1 MQHTFL
7 VDKKYKIIWIGDS
20 GVGKTCLLTKAIKKF
35 FDQEIRSTLGFEY
48 YNITINIKNKKILLQ
63 TWDTCGQE
71 SFKCIVNMFYK
82 RAKLAILVYSIDNRK
97 SFEGI
102 DFWLNELRQNSSENL
117 KLILIGNKTDL
128 NDKREVSYEEGK
140 NFSQLNGFN
149 FFSETSAKEG
159 ETPSEILNKAAEILY
174 NFEIESKKKN
184 NKYNNEIDNNNN
196 NTNDNKFKL
205 GDCNENNNNKFGATS
220 CKDC

>member
-1 MQHTFL
+1 MQHSFL
-7 VDKKYKIIWIGDS
+7 ADKKYKIIWIGDS
-20 GVGKTCLLTKAIKKF
+20 GVGKTCLLTKALKNF
-35 FDQEIRSTLGFEY
+35 FDEALKSTLGFEY
-48 YNITINIKNKKILLQ
+48 HNITININNKKILLQ

-102 DFWLNELRQNSSENL
+102 NFWLNELRINSSEQI

-128 NDKREVSYEEGK
+128 DDQREVSYEEGK

-159 ETPSEILNKAAEILY
+159 EAPLEVLTKAAEILY
-174 NFEIESKKKN
+174 NFEKESKNGKDKN
-184 NKYNNEIDNNNN
+184 NNEINNNENNNFKLGECNENANNN
-196 NTNDNKFKL
+196 NT
-205 GDCNENNNNKFGATS
+205 TS
-220 CKDC
+220 CKNCL

>member
-1 MQHTFL
+1 MQHSFL
-7 VDKKYKIIWIGDS
+7 ADKKYKIIWIGDS
-20 GVGKTCLLTKAIKKF
+20 GVGKTCLLTKALKNF
-35 FDQEIRSTLGFEY
+35 FDEELKSTLGFEY
-48 YNITINIKNKKILLQ
+48 HNITININDKKILLQ

-102 DFWLNELRQNSSENL
+102 NFWLNELRINSGEQT

-128 NDKREVSYEEGK
+128 DDKREVSYEEGK

-159 ETPSEILNKAAEILY
+159 EAPLEVLTKAAEILY
-174 NFEIESKKKN
+174 NYEKECKDKKDKDKN
-184 NKYNNEIDNNNN
+184 NNEINNNNENNNFKLGECNENANNN
-196 NTNDNKFKL
+196 NT
-205 GDCNENNNNKFGATS
+205 TS
-220 CKDC
+220 CKNCL

>member
-1 MQHTFL
+1 MQHSFL
-7 VDKKYKIIWIGDS
+7 ADKKYKIIWIGDS
-20 GVGKTCLLTKAIKKF
+20 GVGKTCLLTKALKNF
-35 FDQEIRSTLGFEY
+35 FDQELKSTLGFEY
-48 YNITINIKNKKILLQ
+48 HNITININDKKILLQ

-102 DFWLNELRQNSSENL
+102 NFWLNELRINSGEQT

-128 NDKREVSYEEGK
+128 DDKREVSYEEGK

-159 ETPSEILNKAAEILY
+159 EAPLEVLTKAAEILY
-174 NFEIESKKKN
+174 NYEKECKDKKDKDKN
-184 NKYNNEIDNNNN
+184 NNEINNNNKNNNFKLGECNENANNN
-196 NTNDNKFKL
+196 NT
-205 GDCNENNNNKFGATS
+205 TS
-220 CKDC
+220 CKNCL

>member
-1 MQHTFL
+1 MQHSFL
-7 VDKKYKIIWIGDS
+7 ADKKYKIIWIGDS
-20 GVGKTCLLTKAIKKF
+20 GVGKTCLLTKALKNF
-35 FDQEIRSTLGFEY
+35 FDQELKSTLGFEY
-48 YNITINIKNKKILLQ
+48 HNITININDKKILLQ

-102 DFWLNELRQNSSENL
+102 NFWLNELRINSGEQT

-128 NDKREVSYEEGK
+128 DDKREVSYEEGK
-140 NFSQLNGFN
+140 NCSQLNGFN

-159 ETPSEILNKAAEILY
+159 EAPLEVLTKAAEILY
-174 NFEIESKKKN
+174 NYEKECN
-184 NKYNNEIDNNNN
+184 NKKDKDKNNNEINNNNENNNFKLGECNENANNN
-196 NTNDNKFKL
+196 NT
-205 GDCNENNNNKFGATS
+205 TS
-220 CKDC
+220 CKNCL

>member
-1 MQHTFL
+1 MQHSFL
-7 VDKKYKIIWIGDS
+7 ADKKYKIIWIGDS
-20 GVGKTCLLTKAIKKF
+20 GVGKTCLLTKALKNF
-35 FDQEIRSTLGFEY
+35 FDQELKSTLGFEY
-48 YNITINIKNKKILLQ
+48 HNITININDKKILLQ

-102 DFWLNELRQNSSENL
+102 NFWLNELRINSGEQT

-128 NDKREVSYEEGK
+128 DDKREVSYEEGK

-159 ETPSEILNKAAEILY
+159 EAPLEVLTKAAEILY
-174 NFEIESKKKN
+174 NYEKECN
-184 NKYNNEIDNNNN
+184 NKKDKDKNNNEINNNNENNNFKLGECNENANNN
-196 NTNDNKFKL
+196 NT
-205 GDCNENNNNKFGATS
+205 TS
-220 CKDC
+220 CKNCL

>member
-1 MQHTFL
+1 MQQTFL
-7 VDKKYKIIWIGDS
+7 ADKKYKIIWIGDS
-20 GVGKTCLLTKAIKKF
+20 GVGKTCLLTKAIKNF
-35 FDQEIRSTLGFEY
+35 FDQELKSTLGFEY

-102 DFWLNELRQNSSENL
+102 NFWLNELRQNSSENL

-140 NFSQLNGFN
+140 NFSKINKFD

-159 ETPSEILNKAAEILY
+159 ETPTEILDKAAEILY
-174 NFEIESKKKN
+174 NYEIESKKKN
-184 NKYNNEIDNNNN
+184 NKINETDNSGNN
-196 NTNDNKFKL
+196 FKL
-205 GDCNENNNNKFGATS
+205 GDCNENNNNKFTATS
-220 CKDC
+220 CKDCL

>member
-1 MQHTFL
+1 MQHSFL
-7 VDKKYKIIWIGDS
+7 ADKKYKIIWIGDS
-20 GVGKTCLLTKAIKKF
+20 GVGKTCLLTKALKNF
-35 FDQEIRSTLGFEY
+35 FDEELKSTLGFEY
-48 YNITINIKNKKILLQ
+48 HNITININNKKILLQ

-102 DFWLNELRQNSSENL
+102 NFWLNELRINSGEQI

-128 NDKREVSYEEGK
+128 DDQREVSYEEGK

-159 ETPSEILNKAAEILY
+159 EAPLEVLTKAAEILY
-174 NFEIESKKKN
+174 NYEKECKDKKDKDKN
-184 NKYNNEIDNNNN
+184 NNEINNNNENNNFKLGECNENANNN
-196 NTNDNKFKL
+196 NT
-205 GDCNENNNNKFGATS
+205 TS
-220 CKDC
+220 CKNCL

>member
-1 MQHTFL
+1 MQHSFL
-7 VDKKYKIIWIGDS
+7 ADKKYKIIWIGDS
-20 GVGKTCLLTKAIKKF
+20 GVGKTCLLTKALKNF
-35 FDQEIRSTLGFEY
+35 FDEELKSTLGFEY
-48 YNITINIKNKKILLQ
+48 HNITININDKKILLQ

-102 DFWLNELRQNSSENL
+102 NFWLNELRINSGEQI

-128 NDKREVSYEEGK
+128 DDQREVSYEEGK

-159 ETPSEILNKAAEILY
+159 ESPLEVLTKAAEILY
-174 NFEIESKKKN
+174 NYEKECKN
-184 NKYNNEIDNNNN
+184 NKKDKNNNDIN
-196 NTNDNKFKL
+196 NN
-205 GDCNENNNNKFGATS
+205 NENNNFKLGECNENAKNNATS
-220 CKDC
+220 CKYCL

>member
-1 MQHTFL
+1 MQHSFL
-7 VDKKYKIIWIGDS
+7 ADKKYKIIWIGDS
-20 GVGKTCLLTKAIKKF
+20 GVGKTCLLTKALKNF
-35 FDQEIRSTLGFEY
+35 FDQELKSTLGFEY
-48 YNITINIKNKKILLQ
+48 HNITININDKKILLE

-102 DFWLNELRQNSSENL
+102 NFWLNELRINSGEQT

-128 NDKREVSYEEGK
+128 DDKREVSYEEGK

-159 ETPSEILNKAAEILY
+159 EAPLEVLTKAAEILY
-174 NFEIESKKKN
+174 NYEKECKDKKDKDKN
-184 NKYNNEIDNNNN
+184 NNEINNNIENKNFKLGECNENANNN
-196 NTNDNKFKL
+196 NT
-205 GDCNENNNNKFGATS
+205 TS
-220 CKDC
+220 CKNCL

>member
-1 MQHTFL
+1 MQHSFL
-7 VDKKYKIIWIGDS
+7 ADKKYKIIWIGDS
-20 GVGKTCLLTKAIKKF
+20 GVGKTCLLTKALKNF
-35 FDQEIRSTLGFEY
+35 FDEELKSTLGFEY
-48 YNITINIKNKKILLQ
+48 YDILAYFSNKKILLQ

-102 DFWLNELRQNSSENL
+102 NFWLNELRINSGEQI

-128 NDKREVSYEEGK
+128 DDQREVSYEEGK

-159 ETPSEILNKAAEILY
+159 EAPLEVLTKAAEILY
-174 NFEIESKKKN
+174 NFEKESKNGKDKN
-184 NKYNNEIDNNNN
+184 NNEINN
-196 NTNDNKFKL
+196 
-205 GDCNENNNNKFGATS
+205 NENNNFKLGECNENANNNTTS
-220 CKDC
+220 CKNCL

>member
-1 MQHTFL
+1 MQHSFL
-7 VDKKYKIIWIGDS
+7 ADKKYKIIWIGDS
-20 GVGKTCLLTKAIKKF
+20 GVGKTCLLTKALKNF
-35 FDQEIRSTLGFEY
+35 FDEELKSTLGFEY
-48 YNITINIKNKKILLQ
+48 HNITININDKKILLQ

-102 DFWLNELRQNSSENL
+102 NFWLNELRINSGDNT
-117 KLILIGNKTDL
+117 KLILIGNKNDL
-128 NDKREVSYEEGK
+128 DDQREVSYEEGK

-159 ETPSEILNKAAEILY
+159 EAPLEVLTKAAEILY
-174 NFEIESKKKN
+174 NYEKESKNGKDKN
-184 NKYNNEIDNNNN
+184 NNEINN
-196 NTNDNKFKL
+196 
-205 GDCNENNNNKFGATS
+205 NENNNFKLGECNENANNITTS
-220 CKDC
+220 CKNCL